1 MGVRGHGDM
10 ERGLLEPSA
19 RLSER
24 GEAPGL
30 ETWQRCSS
38 SRLTRGAEGGL
49 QVVVPGNPPVICRHR
64 GDAAQPW
71 VHQQGQRGTSGD
83 RGDPQHSSTGLGMG
97 PGLATRC
104 PGSSGCPPLL
114 RRSAERKAKQ
124 SIPSATIW
132 DYNDLAF
139 K

>member
-71 VHQQGQRGTSGD
+71 VHQQGQRGTAGD
-83 RGDPQHSSTGLGMG
+83 IGGPPTQQRRVGAGASHQVPRQQRVPTPAPPQRRTQSEAINSFSHDLGL
-97 PGLATRC
+97 
-104 PGSSGCPPLL
+104 
-114 RRSAERKAKQ
+114 
-124 SIPSATIW
+124 
-132 DYNDLAF
+132 
-139 K
+139 